1 MFWRQIMMSSR
12 IFVAVIYVLLG
23 ASFIASTG
31 VLINEFFHS
40 DWLTMVAAH
49 SHLFLFFPVFGI
61 LALVG
66 FYVPSVVL
74 MDLYWTHVP
83 YGKLRFVSGLIAI
96 AAFSFGVCWWLDA
109 KPRAI
114 WEVSLGALIADKGEP
129 VACDTGGSVCQRA
142 PMLDALSNLRLEAQ
156 KRVGLTK
163 FARNC
168 NINPYLEVPED
179 MTKLRWCFP
188 AQVMLTGIACCQ
200 VQNRFSDAVARL
212 QADPSTRSLSAKLDV
227 FFMPLK
233 IFFVLVLIAIG
244 CLLAARRRAFDL
256 YYADLVPSIERG
268 VIIGALAMLL
278 WLLMDYAYQETTDAL
293 FGRHSAVPLRLSLV
307 IAPWAL
313 LLLFYFLRHLGEYSA
328 IVGQI
333 SGVVVAAVYVWY
345 YENLNDLAVRF
356 LGIGADKWAIA
367 CLLIIA
373 LLGMFRIAWRSH
385 SNAAAQGQALDK
397 SA

>member
-1 MFWRQIMMSSR
+1 MLSSR
-12 IFVAVIYVLLG
+12 IFVAVVYVLLG

-31 VLINEFFHS
+31 VLINEFYPS

-49 SHLFLFFPVFGI
+49 SHLFLFFPVFGV

-74 MDLYWTHVP
+74 THFYWTHVP
-83 YGKLRFVSGLIAI
+83 YGKFRFVSGLIAI
-96 AAFSFGVCWWLDA
+96 AAFSFGVCSWLDA

-114 WEVSLGALIADKGEP
+114 WEVSLGALIADKAEP

-142 PMLDALSNLRLEAQ
+142 PILDALSNLRLEAQ
-156 KRVGLTK
+156 KRIGLTK
-163 FARNC
+163 FARIC
-168 NINPYLEVPED
+168 DPNPYLEVPED
-179 MTKLRWCFP
+179 MTKPRWCFP
-188 AQVMLTGIACCQ
+188 AQAMLMGIACCK
-200 VQNRFSDAVARL
+200 VQDRFSDAVARL

-233 IFFVLVLIAIG
+233 VFFVLVLIAVG
-244 CLLAARRRAFDL
+244 CLLAAWRRTFDL

-278 WLLMDYAYQETTDAL
+278 WLLMDYAYQQTADAL
-293 FGRHSAVPLRLSLV
+293 FGRRMAVPLRLSLV

-313 LLLFYFLRHLGEYSA
+313 LLLFFFLRHLGEYSA
-328 IVGQI
+328 VVGQI

-345 YENLNDLAVRF
+345 YEHLNDLAVRF
-356 LGIGADKWAIA
+356 LGIGADSWAIA

-373 LLGMFRIAWRSH
+373 LLGVLRVAWRPQGS
-385 SNAAAQGQALDK
+385 AAAQGQALDK